1 MSRIEH
7 IMRPSTSHISRLG
20 DLLQQGGNMKIKV
33 KYIEGTESFAV
44 KYGKYTVGAA
54 KAMNNN
60 AVKFHVQ

>member
-1 MSRIEH
+1 
-7 IMRPSTSHISRLG
+7 
-20 DLLQQGGNMKIKV
+20 MKIKV

-60 AVKFHVQ
+60 AVKFHIQ